1 MDLRTDNNEINSDDE
16 HYDRSLAHEAQRV
29 VDEIKFGVDEAEV
42 SKVLENSDSLAFIN
56 LKTKEHETFCVEL
69 SINGYMIV
77 SRKYDT
83 IDNELRDKNLKHF
96 LKYETVEALMHQTS
110 PLFVKI
116 FNETVVE
123 KLKQIA

>member
-1 MDLRTDNNEINSDDE
+1 MDLRTENDEINSDDE

-29 VDEIKFGVDEAEV
+29 VEEIKFGVDQAEV
-42 SKVLENSDSLAFIN
+42 SKVLENSESLAYIN
-56 LKTKEHETFCVEL
+56 LKTKEQESFCVEL

-83 IDNELRDKNLKHF
+83 VDNELKDKNLRNINKF
-96 LKYETVEALMHQTS
+96 ETVEALMHQIS
-110 PLFVKI
+110 PLFVKK
-116 FNETVVE
+116 FNDSVVE